1 MKNNEQKEIIKKVLR
16 CIRPHALLV
25 VLSFVTALISVALT
39 LYIPVLTGQVI
50 DHIIGKGMVEFDII
64 FRLMKRMA
72 AAVAVT
78 AAAQWIMNAAN
89 NRIVYLVSGKVR
101 EQAFR
106 RIEELPL
113 QYFDTHSSG
122 DVVSR
127 VIADVDQFSDGLL
140 MGFTQL
146 FTGVVTII
154 GTLIFMLSVNAGIT
168 LVVVV
173 LTPVSLF
180 VARFIAKRTYR
191 MFRHQTQARGEQT
204 ALIDEMIGNQK
215 VVQAYG
221 QEKKTQA
228 RFDEINERLRKY
240 SLQAIFFS
248 SITNP
253 ATRFVNSLVY
263 TGVGLTGA
271 FAAVRGAMTV
281 GQLSAFLAYANQY
294 TKPFNE
300 ISGVVTELQNALA
313 CAGRI
318 FELIEE
324 EPQTPDS
331 LSGEALPKKLG
342 NLSLVH
348 VDFSYTPEKK
358 LIEDFNLEVKAGQR
372 IAIVGPTGM
381 RKDNAY

>member
-16 CIRPHALLV
+16 CIRPHAVLV
-25 VLSFVTALISVALT
+25 ILSFLTALISVALT

-50 DHIIGKGMVEFDII
+50 DHIIGKGMVEFDIV

-78 AAAQWIMNAAN
+78 AAAQWLMNAAN

-113 QYFDTHSSG
+113 QYLDTHSSG

-146 FTGVVTII
+146 FTGAVTIF

-168 LVVVV
+168 LVVVL

-253 ATRFVNSLVY
+253 ATR
-263 TGVGLTGA
+263 
-271 FAAVRGAMTV
+271 
-281 GQLSAFLAYANQY
+281 
-294 TKPFNE
+294 
-300 ISGVVTELQNALA
+300 
-313 CAGRI
+313 
-318 FELIEE
+318 
-324 EPQTPDS
+324 
-331 LSGEALPKKLG
+331 
-342 NLSLVH
+342 LSLIH
-348 VDFSYTPEKK
+348 
-358 LIEDFNLEVKAGQR
+358 I
-372 IAIVGPTGM
+372 
-381 RKDNAY
+381 